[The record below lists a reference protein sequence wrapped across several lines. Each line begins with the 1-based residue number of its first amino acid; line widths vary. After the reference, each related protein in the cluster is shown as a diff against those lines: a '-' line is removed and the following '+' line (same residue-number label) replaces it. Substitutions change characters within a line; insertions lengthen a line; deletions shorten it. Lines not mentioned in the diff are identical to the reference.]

1 MNVSRLLAKK
11 ELRGGGG
18 CGAHYGLQNPDPDEF
33 RPLLW
38 GIDSKECE
46 AQTKESMEKLIKQQ
60 QQQQRNHL
68 VSVGLPVGFA
78 GHLWLRV
85 GGDLCQAGFE
95 HLK

>member
-1 MNVSRLLAKK
+1 MGSKIQTQTNFVRFFGEFKGV
-11 ELRGGGG
+11 RG
-18 CGAHYGLQNPDPDEF
+18 PDE
-33 RPLLW
+33 
-38 GIDSKECE
+38 GVVGK
-46 AQTKESMEKLIKQQ
+46 AYKAK

-95 HLK
+95 HLKSEQAAYMAPPCRI